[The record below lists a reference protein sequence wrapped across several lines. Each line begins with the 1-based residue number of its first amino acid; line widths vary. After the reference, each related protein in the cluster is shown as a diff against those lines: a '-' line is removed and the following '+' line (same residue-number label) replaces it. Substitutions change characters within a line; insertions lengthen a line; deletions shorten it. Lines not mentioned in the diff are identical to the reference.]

1 MRNIIE
7 EEQSLGELNATI
19 GSNND
24 LKHFHVPVAE
34 SSVIVERSSSSESS
48 IPYTS
53 VEDADSESVIV
64 STHEL
69 PAPYGCRF
77 KCYR

>member
-19 GSNND
+19 GSNSD
-24 LKHFHVPVAE
+24 LKHFHVPLAE
-34 SSVIVERSSSSESS
+34 SSEIVERSSESS